1 MNKTFQTSQ
10 TGSNMKPETRNLKP
24 EGFTFP
30 PSVQVDLFNYL
41 KPKQRA
47 ILKPY
52 LRIIKR
58 PYQEKLCV
66 SLLDYLEGRG
76 LDTHAEPVMAL
87 FQGEIVR
94 VCNLRPLTHREVSS
108 FRNQDSRF
116 RFQGSREPK
125 SIGTVIKQLF
135 PNLSHLKHETGE
147 AL

>member
-94 VCNLRPLTHREVSS
+94 VCNLRPLASSKFQVS
-108 FRNQDSRF
+108 
-116 RFQGSREPK
+116 GCK
-125 SIGTVIKQLF
+125 SIGTIIKQLF
-135 PNLSHLKHETGE
+135 PDLSHLKHETGE